1 MDQFV
6 RVRLI
11 QCNSIDL
18 NLFQFDYDLTFAAF
32 FLNADKTIYGRFGT
46 RSSHDEASRDISIA
60 GFRKAMEG
68 ALELHREYPENRAV
82 LRDKTGPAAKF
93 KVAHDMPSFSGRYT
107 PFLDFQGKVAA
118 SCIHCH
124 MLGEAVRLDVRKN
137 APNAPMPDPV
147 IYPWPMPDVLGLG
160 MDPDERSTIK
170 QVETGSVAAQNGFRA
185 GDEIE
190 SIEGQ
195 PLLSTADI
203 QWILHQ
209 AKPPTTLDAVVRRG
223 NNSVHLKL
231 PLAENWRRTSD
242 ISWRTT
248 SWDLRR
254 IALGGLLLK
263 PLSDAERQNGGLQSD
278 QLGLRV
284 QHVGQYGNHAVA
296 KRAGFLKD
304 DIIVAFDGINDNVGE
319 TELFAHILRQRRP
332 GELVTV
338 TVLRNGQRQEFR
350 LKIQ

>member
-18 NLFQFDYDLTFAAF
+18 SLFQFDYDLTFAAF

-60 GFRKAMEG
+60 GFRKAMQG
-68 ALELHREYPENRAV
+68 ALELHRDYPANQAA
-82 LRDKTGPAAKF
+82 LRGKTGPEAKF

-107 PFLDFQGKVAA
+107 PFLDFEGKVAA

-137 APNAPMPDPV
+137 VPNAPMPDPV
-147 IYPWPMPDVLGLG
+147 IYPWPMPDVLGLS
-160 MDPDERSTIK
+160 MDPDERSTVM
-170 QVETGSVAAQNGFRA
+170 QVEPGSVAAQYGFRA
-185 GDEIE
+185 NDKIE
-190 SIEGQ
+190 SIDGQ

-209 AKPPTTLDAVVRRG
+209 AKPPTTLKVIVRRG
-223 NNSVHLKL
+223 NESVNLRL
-231 PLAENWRRTSD
+231 PLAKDWRRTSD

-254 IALGGLLLK
+254 IALGGLQLK
-263 PLSDAERQNGGLQSD
+263 PLSNTARQKGGINAD

-304 DIIVAFDGINDNVGE
+304 DVIIAFDGITDNVGE
-319 TELFAHILRQRRP
+319 TELFAHVLRKRRP
-332 GELVTV
+332 GQIIPVA
-338 TVLRNGQRQEFR
+338 VLRNGQRKEFR